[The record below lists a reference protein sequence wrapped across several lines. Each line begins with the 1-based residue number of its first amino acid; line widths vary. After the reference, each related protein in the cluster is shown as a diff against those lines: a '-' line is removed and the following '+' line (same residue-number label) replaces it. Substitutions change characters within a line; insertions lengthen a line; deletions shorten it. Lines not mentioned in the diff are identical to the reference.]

1 MRISCIY
8 FFSVLFFFSGAL
20 LPVQAQNLT
29 KVGKGVITAVEKG
42 VPASGAKIAVPPPT
56 LPKVTV
62 PPAGVNMPAL
72 TPMPKYNNWVTSH
85 KKMLF
90 SIQRAVGISAM
101 KAGRNLQK
109 WGAAPSIRPPLPTPL
124 GEPFFAKE
132 ISTLIP
138 ESQIGRGEMPV
149 TENPQ
154 LIYRG
159 MALDAAAL
167 HNVLEHGMLLKD
179 VSHESTTLRLAYA
192 SKTMHPATMDK
203 VASTPVNNF
212 TKYPI
217 SAANWASQR
226 LGENETVV
234 LVSIKS
240 YEKGAVIIET
250 RDILPEEFY
259 DVLAVLEVNGN
270 PTWCK
275 VELAE
280 NGYKITPYTSK

>member
-1 MRISCIY
+1 MRISYIY
-8 FFSVLFFFSGAL
+8 FLAVLFFFSGAFSPL
-20 LPVQAQNLT
+20 QAQNLV
-29 KVGKGVITAVEKG
+29 KVGKGVVTAAEKG
-42 VPASGAKIAVPPPT
+42 VPAATAKVAVPPVVSPKGIPLPT
-56 LPKVTV
+56 GANAPLPA
-62 PPAGVNMPAL
+62 PQ
-72 TPMPKYNNWVTSH
+72 YNAWVTSN
-85 KKMLF
+85 KKILF
-90 SIQRAVGISAM
+90 SLQRKLGISAM

-124 GEPFFAKE
+124 GEPFFAEE
-132 ISTLIP
+132 ISALIP

-226 LGENETVV
+226 LGKNETVV

>member
-1 MRISCIY
+1 MRTFY

-56 LPKVTV
+56 LPKGTV
-62 PPAGVNMPAL
+62 PPAGINTPAL
-72 TPMPKYNNWVTSH
+72 APTPNYNNWVTSH

-109 WGAAPSIRPPLPTPL
+109 WGAAPNIRPPLPTPL
-124 GEPFFAKE
+124 GEPFFAEE

-149 TENPQ
+149 TENPE
-154 LIYRG
+154 LIARG
-159 MALDAAAL
+159 LALDAAAL
-167 HNVLEHGMLLKD
+167 HTVLEHCMLLKD
-179 VSHESTTLRLAYA
+179 VSNESTTLMLFYA
-192 SKTMHPATMDK
+192 STTMHPTAVDK
-203 VASTPVNNF
+203 AVSTPINNF
-212 TKYPI
+212 TKSPI
-217 SAANWASQR
+217 SAANWASKR
-226 LGENETVV
+226 LEKNKTVV

-240 YEKGAVIIET
+240 YEKGAIIIKP